1 MPKLSPDSVTLL
13 DGAIVMSR
21 RDGSAK
27 WQARF
32 KNGSRWI
39 RVTTKEK
46 DLKEAKEIARE
57 LYTDARYRVKH
68 GIPAQSKRFKD
79 VAKLA
84 VDRMEK
90 AMAAGEGK
98 RVYRDYVQATNNY
111 LIPFF
116 GGHHVDNITYPLIQ
130 EFAAWRAEKMRK
142 QPKSSTIN
150 TFNSALNRVFDE
162 ALMRGY
168 IAKTQIPILEN
179 RGRDGQRRPDFT
191 LDEYCKL
198 YRALRAWIHQG
209 RAGKSREMRELLRD
223 YVLVLA
229 NTGMRHGTEA
239 QNLKWK
245 HVSTFDHE
253 GRLYVAMQVK
263 GKTKKRELVARQSC
277 QIYLKRIHGRCNDIS
292 QMTFEELLL
301 SQSEK
306 HVFRLPD
313 GTVTKNLSQTFDAF
327 MRDTKLLKDV
337 RTEQNR
343 TLYSLRHMYATF
355 QIVYGG
361 TDLHLLARQM
371 GTSIAMLEQHYS
383 HLNTASACSNIGG
396 PSKIIAKIDPG
407 DGCGADGFK

>member
-1 MPKLSPDSVTLL
+1 MPIAKRFCGLTMPKLSPDSVTLL
-13 DGAIVMSR
+13 DGAIVLSR
-21 RDGSAK
+21 RDGSAR

-32 KNGSRWI
+32 KNGGRWI

-46 DLKEAKEIARE
+46 KLKDAKEAARE
-57 LYTDARYRVKH
+57 LYVDARYRVKH
-68 GIPAQSKRFKD
+68 GIPAQSERFKD
-79 VAKLA
+79 VARLA

-90 AMAAGEGK
+90 AMSAGEGK
-98 RVYRDYVQATNNY
+98 RVYRDYVQAISNY

-116 GGHHVDNITYPLIQ
+116 GKHHVDHITYALIQ
-130 EFAAWRAEKMRK
+130 EFSAWRAEKMRK

-150 TFNSALNRVFDE
+150 TYNSALNRIFDE

-191 LDEYCKL
+191 LEEYRKL
-198 YRALRAWIHQG
+198 YRALRKWVHEG
-209 RAGKSREMRELLRD
+209 RAGKSRDMRELLRN
-223 YVLVLA
+223 YVLILA

-239 QNLKWK
+239 QNLRWK
-245 HVSTFDHE
+245 HISTFEQD
-253 GRLYVAMQVK
+253 GRSYVAMWVK
-263 GKTKKRELVARQSC
+263 GKTKERELIARHSC
-277 QIYLKRIHGRCNDIS
+277 LIYLKRLHERCRDIS
-292 QMTFEELLL
+292 QMTFDELLR

-313 GTVTKNLSQTFDAF
+313 GIVTKSLNQTFRAF
-327 MRDTKLLKDV
+327 MRDSGLLKDI

-383 HLNTASACSNIGG
+383 HLI
-396 PSKIIAKIDPG
+396 PRLR
-407 DGCGADGFK
+407 ADKLAGRVRV

>member
-1 MPKLSPDSVTLL
+1 MLRDFAGERAMPKLSPESVTLL
-13 DGAIVMSR
+13 DGVVVLTR

-116 GGHHVDNITYPLIQ
+116 GSHHVDNITYPLIQ
-130 EFAAWRAEKMRK
+130 EFAAWRAAKMRK

-162 ALMRGY
+162 ALIRGY

-191 LDEYCKL
+191 LDEYRKL
-198 YRALRAWIHQG
+198 YRALRNWVREG
-209 RAGKSREMRELLRD
+209 KAGKSRGMRELLRD
-223 YVLVLA
+223 YVLILA

-245 HVSTFDHE
+245 HISTFEQD
-253 GRLYVAMQVK
+253 GRAYVAMWVK
-263 GKTKKRELVARQSC
+263 GKTKGRELVARQSC
-277 QIYLKRIHGRCNDIS
+277 LIYLKRIHERCGDIS
-292 QMTFEELLL
+292 QMTFEELLR
-301 SQSEK
+301 SQSESP
-306 HVFRLPD
+306 VFRLAD

-327 MRDTKLLKDV
+327 LRDTGLLKDI

-361 TDLHLLARQM
+361 MDLHLLARQM

-383 HLNTASACSNIGG
+383 HLMPRQRAATLAGR
-396 PSKIIAKIDPG
+396 AKI
-407 DGCGADGFK
+407 